1 MARKWYAIRRQIF
14 SELMLDMYCKF
25 YLKVNQRF
33 AVLWILPLKKGYT
46 EQVALRKASR
56 QTQFSFFIAVI
67 LLEFLKEP
75 SVLFHL

>member
-25 YLKVNQRF
+25 YLKINQRCV
-33 AVLWILPLKKGYT
+33 VLWILPLKKGYP

-56 QTQFSFFIAVI
+56 QTQFSVFIAVI